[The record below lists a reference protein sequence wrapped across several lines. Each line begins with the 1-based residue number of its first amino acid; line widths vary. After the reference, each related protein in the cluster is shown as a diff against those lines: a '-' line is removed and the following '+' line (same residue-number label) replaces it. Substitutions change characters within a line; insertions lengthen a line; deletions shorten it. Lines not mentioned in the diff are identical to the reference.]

1 MSRVPAS
8 ERLASIATA
17 ATEVFGRA
25 GYRGTRTADV
35 AAKAG
40 MSAGLLFTYVE
51 SKEALFH
58 LVFLHG
64 LGLMPQTPPE
74 LPLPTPEPRE
84 TIALI
89 GRALREIPVPRLR
102 AALAGD
108 EPADAGQELREI
120 IEEIYDQYVRYWPL
134 LAVIERCAAELPEL
148 DAAWFG
154 GARADIYA
162 DLREYLERG
171 MASRRLRQMPHAMA
185 AARVITESVAWF
197 ARQFREARDSALYD
211 DQTARRT
218 VIEFVC
224 AALVPG
230 SAPAGAEPDTAVR
243 TSRRDLTQTTRRRS
257 TSHG

>member
-64 LGLMPQTPPE
+64 LGLLPETPSA
-74 LPLPTPEPRE
+74 LPLATPGPGE
-84 TIALI
+84 TAALI
-89 GRALREIPVPRLR
+89 GRALREIPVPRIR
-102 AALAGD
+102 AALAED
-108 EPADAGQELREI
+108 EPADVGAELREI
-120 IEEIYDQYVRYWPL
+120 VEELYDQYQRYWPL
-134 LAVIERCAAELPEL
+134 LAVIERSAPELPEL
-148 DAAWFG
+148 DALWFG
-154 GARADIYA
+154 QARADIYA
-162 DLREYLERG
+162 DVREYLERR
-171 MASRRLRQMPHAMA
+171 MASGRLRQMPHALA
-185 AARVITESVAWF
+185 TARVIVESVVWF
-197 ARQFREARDSALYD
+197 VRHRRERADSALYD

-218 VIEFVC
+218 VTEFTC
-224 AALVPG
+224 AALVP
-230 SAPAGAEPDTAVR
+230 APPAQAGGPALAAHRASPSD
-243 TSRRDLTQTTRRRS
+243 
-257 TSHG
+257 